1 MPRAGRASAMLA
13 HAAQAAQA
21 AYATHAT
28 HATHTTHTAHAAHAA
43 YQGPVS
49 SRGVATVATVAARS
63 DALEELL
70 LRAAQRRASAQGRP
84 PHVDTPHPRSAS
96 SRQQPWQPGLLW
108 PAFSGGASQPC
119 APLGRSL
126 GRN

>member
-1 MPRAGRASAMLA
+1 MPRACRASAMLA
-13 HAAQAAQA
+13 HAVHAAQA
-21 AYATHAT
+21 AHAT
-28 HATHTTHTAHAAHAA
+28 HATHTAHAAHAA
-43 YQGPVS
+43 HAAYQGLVS

-108 PAFSGGASQPC
+108 PAFSGGAAQRC
-119 APLGRSL
+119 DPLGRSL
-126 GRN
+126 GRS